1 MAAFLQ
7 ALPAAAT
14 SPYAFVAY
22 ALALIAWG
30 FSLWMQY
37 RPQRETQKILSKFKD
52 DGARIKAL
60 TSLLGQAPPKGLA
73 RADTLEWVRIQSREK
88 TKIYLLIAYLALI
101 FALIV
106 VVVVAITGYGAT
118 AGREDGPVIRFAAMD
133 GADCLPLP
141 SGVRVTVNATGA
153 APQSAAVTDCQAKV
167 PWAIDWRAGRSA
179 QLEVTGASGF
189 ERVDAAKTFRLGDA
203 EWIVTMRPVATA
215 PRLVVQLF
223 DYATSDASLDQQLGQ
238 FHTIVRNKI
247 QMLAQSIATRDPAC
261 LYVGDLRVQQ
271 TKRQLTSSPSAT
283 LAEWR
288 NSGAL
293 LFLSGLFFRS
303 GTDPVVRSQPFFG
316 ELAGQSDVGRVQ
328 IDLAINPDEFA
339 RTTDSHSLAVLY
351 ALAMDAKRRG
361 QPNTVVLTFLGE
373 AISIASGLD
382 SKVPGVMPLKNA
394 ILDALRGMGAPV
406 PEHL

>member
-22 ALALIAWG
+22 TLALIAWG
-30 FSLWMQY
+30 LSLWMQY

-52 DGARIKAL
+52 DGARIVAL

-88 TKIYLLIAYLALI
+88 TKVYLLIAYLALI
-101 FALIV
+101 FAVIV
-106 VVVVAITGYGAT
+106 VVVVAMSRSGTQVGQV
-118 AGREDGPVIRFAAMD
+118 DGPVIRFAAMD

-141 SGVRVTVNATGA
+141 AGVRVTVNAIGA
-153 APQSAAVTDCQAKV
+153 APQAAPVTGCEAHV
-167 PWAIDWRAGRSA
+167 PWAIDWQVGRSA
-179 QLEVTGASGF
+179 QLDVTGASGF
-189 ERVDAAKTFRLGDA
+189 ERIDDTKTYRLGDA
-203 EWIVTMRPVATA
+203 EWLVTMRPVATA

-223 DYATSDASLDQQLGQ
+223 DYATSDASLDQQLDQ

-247 QMLAQSIATRDPAC
+247 QMLAQSIATRDPEC
-261 LYVGDLRVQQ
+261 VYVGNLRVEQ
-271 TKRQLTSSPSAT
+271 TRRQLTSSPSAT

-316 ELAGQSDVGRVQ
+316 ELAGQSDVSRVQ
-328 IDLAINPDEFA
+328 LDLVINPDEFA
-339 RTTDSHSLAVLY
+339 RTTDSHSLAVVY

-361 QPNTVVLTFLGE
+361 QPNVVVLTFLGE
-373 AISIASGLD
+373 AVSIAQDLD
-382 SKVPGVMPLKNA
+382 SNVPGVVLLKNA
-394 ILDALRGMGAPV
+394 VRDALRGIGAPI
-406 PEHL
+406 PEAL

>member
-7 ALPAAAT
+7 ALPSAAT

-52 DGARIKAL
+52 DGARVEAL
-60 TSLLGQAPPKGLA
+60 TRLLGQAPPKKLA
-73 RADTLEWVRIQSREK
+73 AADTLEWVRIQSREK

-101 FALIV
+101 FAVIV
-106 VVVVAITGYGAT
+106 VVVVAITGYGET
-118 AGREDGPVIRFAAMD
+118 VGREHGPVIRFAAMD

-141 SGVRVTVNATGA
+141 PGVRVTVNATGA
-153 APQSAAVTDCQAKV
+153 APQSAAVTDCQATL
-167 PWAIDWRAGRSA
+167 PWAIDWRPGRSA
-179 QLEVTGASGF
+179 QLDVTGASGF
-189 ERVDAAKTFRLGDA
+189 ERVDAAKTYRLGDA
-203 EWIVTMRPVATA
+203 EWLVTMRPVATA

-223 DYATSDASLDQQLGQ
+223 DYATSDATLDQQLGQ

-247 QMLAQSIATRDPAC
+247 QMLAQSIATRDPQC
-261 LYVGDLRVQQ
+261 VYVADLRVQQ
-271 TKRQLTSSPSAT
+271 TRRQLTLSASAT

-293 LFLSGLFFRS
+293 LFLSGLFFRN
-303 GTDPVVRSQPFFG
+303 GADPVVRSQPFFG
-316 ELAGQSDVGRVQ
+316 ELAGPSDVGRVQ
-328 IDLAINPDEFA
+328 IDLAVNPDEFA

-361 QPNTVVLTFLGE
+361 QPNAVVITFLGE
-373 AISIASGLD
+373 AMSIASGLD
-382 SKVPGVMPLKNA
+382 AKVPGVAPLKNA
-394 ILDALRGMGAPV
+394 VLDALRAAGAPV